1 MPVTLLRQGLQV
13 WRNQGLRSLADA
25 AATKGVY
32 DTRLFTL
39 EATLKR
45 LRHTARYGSAAP
57 DPYTILWVSP
67 DDIHH
72 WRINHD
78 YYHLPDFDQS
88 YPNPDGFY
96 IDVWKDAGA
105 VISGDWDDHT
115 RLPRFETLPKFN
127 GVKQHFENGIA
138 WEETDLF
145 QFLEAVF
152 NEHGSID
159 GCRTRAALRERYQAI
174 DDVYESIRAHGYQRQ
189 TDLHS
194 NPTPRTARDEVGVS
208 IGRDGRLLFQGGGW
222 HRLSIAKLLDI
233 AQIPVRVVV
242 RHQQWQQL
250 RAEIATSDSRTDLSE
265 RACQALSHPDLAD
278 VVQMSGLNPAVNTNH
293 SE

>member
-13 WRNQGLRSLADA
+13 GRNQGLRSLAHA

-39 EATLKR
+39 EATLKH
-45 LRHTARYGSAAP
+45 LRHTVRYGRAAP

-67 DDIHH
+67 EEIHY

-78 YYHLPDFDQS
+78 RYHLPDFNCS

-96 IDVWKDAGA
+96 IDVWKDAGR
-105 VISGDWDDHT
+105 IIGGNWDDHT
-115 RLPRFETLPKFN
+115 RLPQFEMLPKFN
-127 GVKQHFENGIA
+127 GAKQHFEDGIS

-145 QFLEAVF
+145 RFLEAVID
-152 NEHGSID
+152 EHGSID
-159 GCRTRAALRERYQAI
+159 GCRTQAALRERYQAI
-174 DDVYESIRAHGYQRQ
+174 DDVYESIRAYGYHRQ
-189 TDLHS
+189 TELHT

-208 IGRDGRLLFQGGGW
+208 IGRDGRLFFQGGGW

-242 RHQQWQQL
+242 RHQQWQEL
-250 RAEIATSDSRTDLSE
+250 RAEIASSDRHTELSK
-265 RACQALSHPDLAD
+265 RACQVLPHPDLTD
-278 VVQMSGLNPAVNTNH
+278 VVQVSGLDPAVNMNH
-293 SE
+293 TG